1 MKKKVFVLALTLM
14 FSAIGGGAY
23 AAHQTVE
30 YGGSWE
36 YGRAWKYAYSHLA
49 SSWRWHSSSTTGNG
63 NISMS
68 GDTAPGY
75 PSYSSITIYPWQ
87 GSVNYYYNIW

>member
-36 YGRAWKYAYSHLA
+36 CGRAWNYAYSHLA
-49 SSWRWHSSSTTGNG
+49 SSCRWHSSSTTSNG

-68 GDTAPGY
+68 GDTAPGC
-75 PSYSSITIYPWQ
+75 YSSITIYPWQ
-87 GSVNYYYNIW
+87 G